1 MSDFED
7 DDHGPS
13 IGTYHGDRHPDTGAR
28 HGKGVANLPNGD
40 KYEGQYQDGQR
51 HGKGIYKFKSGAR
64 YDGEYMNGRKHGQ
77 GTFWYPDGAVYE
89 GTWVDDVRSGHGK
102 YTYPNGDCYEGEW
115 LSGVKEGKGA
125 YTYGATGIKYVG
137 TWAKGVK
144 SGEGTIEYAG
154 MTYTGGFTDDQ
165 PLGAGVFKFAAGYQ
179 QPGEYVVS
187 TDAGADA
194 AEDEV
199 RPITKW
205 VGQLLAT
212 AAT

>member
-1 MSDFED
+1 M
-7 DDHGPS
+7 
-13 IGTYHGDRHPDTGAR
+13 
-28 HGKGVANLPNGD
+28 
-40 KYEGQYQDGQR
+40 
-51 HGKGIYKFKSGAR
+51 
-64 YDGEYMNGRKHGQ
+64 
-77 GTFWYPDGAVYE
+77 
-89 GTWVDDVRSGHGK
+89 
-102 YTYPNGDCYEGEW
+102 
-115 LSGVKEGKGA
+115 
-125 YTYGATGIKYVG
+125 G

-154 MTYTGGFTDDQ
+154 MTYTGGFTDDQVCICILDLLPLLYQFTLSTIFLVLDSGLVSVLIMVLCVPTSLRGRQ